1 MSNLLKKYRQTKKF
15 INEMTYGF
23 SSSDMLYSWLKYKQ
37 NEECKK
43 NFGVLFPS
51 INPSV
56 KLLPTVTNH
65 RQEFSDGLFMS
76 VRPSKNLYW
85 QTMSINIDKKNYVDK
100 SKNYGIVISCF
111 TYLFHP
117 SCFYYFY
124 SRKYSR
130 Y

>member
-85 QTMSINIDKKNYVDK
+85 QTMSINIDKKK
-100 SKNYGIVISCF
+100 LC
-111 TYLFHP
+111 
-117 SCFYYFY
+117 
-124 SRKYSR
+124 R
-130 Y
+130 